1 MYKVVVVSVLA
12 GVLVCGCEGLRFA
25 PTEAQKRNAWVH
37 NRTAAFA
44 ADRAAADSAS
54 QQLRRLTGLSEL
66 QSRAF
71 VVEAGLPKEL
81 PNAGSAEDV
90 LSGANVALADR
101 ALSDAGARPDG
112 WQAANAAID
121 LAIGVFALLGGAYGT
136 RAVRFLREAKAKS
149 NALKEVVLG
158 NELFKKTNADAAQPF
173 KDAHRNQS
181 PVTRRLV
188 AEMKG

>member
-1 MYKVVVVSVLA
+1 MYKVVVVSVFA

-25 PTEAQKRNAWVH
+25 PTEVEKQNAWVH
-37 NRTAAFA
+37 NRTAALA
-44 ADRAAADSAS
+44 ADRAAAESAS

-71 VVEAGLPKEL
+71 VAEAGLPAEL
-81 PNAGSAEDV
+81 PAAGSAEDV

-158 NELFKKTNADAAQPF
+158 NELFKKTNAGSAQPF

-188 AEMKG
+188 AEIKG

>member
-25 PTEAQKRNAWVH
+25 PGEAQKRNAWVH
-37 NRTAAFA
+37 NRTAALA

-71 VVEAGLPKEL
+71 VAEAGLPKEL